1 MRKTANFPN
10 KFHISP
16 QKMQFQ
22 VGEKDQEQLIGK
34 QKSSG
39 ISAGA

>member
-22 VGEKDQEQLIGK
+22 VGENDQEQLIGK
-34 QKSSG
+34 QKSSNM
-39 ISAGA
+39 SGA